1 MSLDPQGR
9 RADGVRPIS
18 PSELSGSRGADG
30 DGVVLPT
37 TTYQNPGPTPNMR
50 GIEPNTALM
59 GSTTTPEATQTFG
72 AEVPRGEVWQAP
84 DSSGRNA
91 ALTSNSVW
99 GSADSSAKNSHV
111 LVLPADAFSAMG
123 ETYPANGGLDGES

>member
-1 MSLDPQGR
+1 MSLDPQVR

-30 DGVVLPT
+30 DGVILPT

-50 GIEPNTALM
+50 GVEPNTALM
-59 GSTTTPEATQTFG
+59 GSTTTPEVTQTFG

-91 ALTSNSVW
+91 ANTSNAVW

>member
-1 MSLDPQGR
+1 MSLDPQDR

-30 DGVVLPT
+30 DGVVLPV
-37 TTYQNPGPTPNMR
+37 TTYRNPGATPNLR
-50 GIEPNTALM
+50 GVEANTALT
-59 GSTTTPEATQTFG
+59 GSTTTPEVTQTFG
-72 AEVPRGEVWQAP
+72 PEVPRSAVWQAP

-91 ALTSNSVW
+91 ANTSNAVW
-99 GSADSSAKNSHV
+99 DTADSSAKNSHV
-111 LVLPADAFSAMG
+111 LVLPADAFTAMG